1 MKRRLPASILAVLM
15 MVLVIVA
22 AQTALGAPATT
33 VRGDI
38 PVEKLWDHGSLPA
51 AQQPQSVTV
60 KLMQGSKLVQQ
71 LTLTEG
77 TDGRWTGVFENVP
90 LYTNGSPIDYTVT
103 EAPLGDLC
111 HDGCPAAVPGIG
123 F

>member
-15 MVLVIVA
+15 MALIIVA

-60 KLMQGSKLVQQ
+60 KLMQGSKVIQQ
-71 LTLTEG
+71 ITLTEG
-77 TDGRWTGVFENVP
+77 PTAVGRVSLRMYRCLPTARR
-90 LYTNGSPIDYTVT
+90 SI
-103 EAPLGDLC
+103 
-111 HDGCPAAVPGIG
+111 IR
-123 F
+123 